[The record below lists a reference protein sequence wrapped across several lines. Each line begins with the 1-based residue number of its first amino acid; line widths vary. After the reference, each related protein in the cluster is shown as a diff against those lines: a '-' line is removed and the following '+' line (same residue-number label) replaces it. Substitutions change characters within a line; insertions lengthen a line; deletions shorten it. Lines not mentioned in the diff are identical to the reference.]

1 MNKGIGIIVMT
12 IFTILA
18 GCGAPDQNNA
28 DPDPLDPK
36 NRNTE
41 MKTDTNSPSRDQL
54 GFVRYTQDEF
64 EQNNQSEPKAI
75 HVDRNEMAD
84 MITRILLQN
93 PDFKEVATLV
103 TDEEAL
109 IAFEASDNISKQ
121 EAIENAEKTALSI
134 LPGFYT
140 IHASDDKSLV
150 QNIETL
156 HYSVMEDDDLD
167 IDPLVQTIVD
177 SMKKDD

>member
-1 MNKGIGIIVMT
+1 MIKGIGIIALT
-12 IFTILA
+12 IFMTLA
-18 GCGAPDQNNA
+18 GCAADQNNTE
-28 DPDPLDPK
+28 PDPLDPQ
-36 NRNTE
+36 NRKTE
-41 MKTDTNSPSRDQL
+41 MESNTNSPSRDQL

-75 HVDRNEMAD
+75 HVDRNQMAD

-121 EAIENAEKTALSI
+121 EAIANAEKTALSL
-134 LPGFYT
+134 LPGYYT
-140 IHASDDKSLV
+140 IHASDDKSLI

-156 HYSVMEDDDLD
+156 HYSIMEDDDLD

>member
-1 MNKGIGIIVMT
+1 MKNILGIILLSLIMM
-12 IFTILA
+12 LA
-18 GCGAPDQNNA
+18 ACASDQNNS
-28 DPDPLDPK
+28 DPDPLDPQ
-36 NRNTE
+36 NRKPE
-41 MKTDTNSPSRDQL
+41 MESNTNSPSRDQL

-64 EQNNQSEPKAI
+64 DQNNEPDPKAI
-75 HVDRNEMAD
+75 HMDRNEIAD

-109 IAFEASDNISKQ
+109 IAFEASNNISKQ
-121 EAIENAEKTALSI
+121 TAIENAEKTALSI
-134 LPGFYT
+134 LPGYYT
-140 IHASDDKSLV
+140 IHASDDNSLI

-156 HYSVMEDDDLD
+156 HYSVMEDENLD
-167 IDPLVQTIVD
+167 MEPLVQTIVD